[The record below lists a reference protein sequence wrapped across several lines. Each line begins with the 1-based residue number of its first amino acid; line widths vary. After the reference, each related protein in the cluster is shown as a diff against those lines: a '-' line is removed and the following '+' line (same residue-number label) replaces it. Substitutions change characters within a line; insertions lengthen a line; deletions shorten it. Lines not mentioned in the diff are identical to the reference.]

1 MTHLETCLMLN
12 PRGSVVPYFYFFFL
26 LRRRPPRSTLFPY
39 TTLFRSTW
47 GAQGGG
53 FPRGCPHPPF
63 GQLPPLC
70 GGRESPARRPPLQSA
85 RRLPP
90 PAGEVP
96 PKGAMGATGAKKPQA
111 AAPNPTAPPSPHQ
124 KPLHQRQINPRQG
137 LEVSDGDMLIHLVD
151 TLVHRPDL
159 DALRPQR

>member
-1 MTHLETCLMLN
+1 GDLGGARWGLSARS
-12 PRGSVVPYFYFFFL
+12 PPSA
-26 LRRRPPRSTLFPY
+26 LR
-39 TTLFRSTW
+39 
-47 GAQGGG
+47 AA
-53 FPRGCPHPPF
+53 
-63 GQLPPLC
+63 
-70 GGRESPARRPPLQSA
+70 SPALRGKGVAGTPPPLQSA

-159 DALRPQR
+159 DALRPQRRDETRIRRTATGA